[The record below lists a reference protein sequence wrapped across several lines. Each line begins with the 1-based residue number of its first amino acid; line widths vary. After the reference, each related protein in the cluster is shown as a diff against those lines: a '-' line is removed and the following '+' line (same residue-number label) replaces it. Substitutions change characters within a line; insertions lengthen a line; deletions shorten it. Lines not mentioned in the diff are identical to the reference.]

1 MSSLNSL
8 LQRAKQAPLWLIL
21 LVSLAAYSLFP
32 LWFPLLGRY
41 STYPLSDIRTFT
53 PSLGSGLGY
62 ALLLGAL
69 FIFYELAVRRAQ
81 ERALRPL
88 PILLITLIFCLPLLF
103 TYPINA
109 TDIYR
114 YFIRGRISSV
124 YGDSPFSTPPNTFS
138 DDPYLSLAG
147 EWAGETS
154 PYGPLWETAAAVITY
169 LAPNNLLAGLLL
181 FKALGLILH
190 LAVGVLLYLWQKA
203 PPATPDAPHPT
214 PDAFLWWLWNPALLL
229 TFVVDAHNDVMM
241 LFWLVWGAWLLRNG
255 RSTIGFLM
263 MVMAPLTKPIALL
276 ALPFFWL
283 DAWRQQPRS
292 AMWRFLLG
300 TIGGTLTLVWLTFL
314 PFGSPVELA
323 MRLWHEAADVGG
335 FSPVILVI
343 LIANSLGLPVPNAVI
358 TNLALVLFALV
369 TLWLVWRLWRGG
381 SPLRATANIYLA
393 YILTASSFRIWYTAW
408 AFPWLLLD
416 TPQRQR
422 LGKTFLLTAQ
432 FSVLIYGHLR
442 VYVLGGQHL
451 LAHLIGVPITF
462 ALPFF
467 IAYRRAQ
474 STNR

>member
-21 LVSLAAYSLFP
+21 LLSLAAYSLFP

-169 LAPNNLLAGLLL
+169 LAPNNLLSGLLL
-181 FKALGLILH
+181 FKALGLICIWQ
-190 LAVGVLLYLWQKA
+190 LACCSTSGKKRR
-203 PPATPDAPHPT
+203 PPRLTHHTPRPMLSCGGCGTRRSCSRLSSMPT
-214 PDAFLWWLWNPALLL
+214 
-229 TFVVDAHNDVMM
+229 TM
-241 LFWLVWGAWLLRNG
+241 
-255 RSTIGFLM
+255 
-263 MVMAPLTKPIALL
+263 
-276 ALPFFWL
+276 
-283 DAWRQQPRS
+283 
-292 AMWRFLLG
+292 
-300 TIGGTLTLVWLTFL
+300 
-314 PFGSPVELA
+314 
-323 MRLWHEAADVGG
+323 
-335 FSPVILVI
+335 
-343 LIANSLGLPVPNAVI
+343 
-358 TNLALVLFALV
+358 
-369 TLWLVWRLWRGG
+369 
-381 SPLRATANIYLA
+381 
-393 YILTASSFRIWYTAW
+393 
-408 AFPWLLLD
+408 
-416 TPQRQR
+416 
-422 LGKTFLLTAQ
+422 
-432 FSVLIYGHLR
+432 
-442 VYVLGGQHL
+442 
-451 LAHLIGVPITF
+451 
-462 ALPFF
+462 
-467 IAYRRAQ
+467 
-474 STNR
+474 